1 MKRKTWLIPV
11 AAGLLGIS
19 LTACGLFGSS
29 SQTSSSSS
37 SPASSGSSSSSSSAS
52 QSAGQSS
59 SQPVSSA
66 PESTSSSQSASQ
78 PESSSAPASSAAQ
91 TVDWN
96 GSYVMAEGSASQ
108 RSLTI
113 SDSSATGFTFS
124 FYSRGIE
131 YTGTASASG
140 VNATYQDPSADYSLV
155 FEINGSQIS
164 VADQGDFPGANV
176 SWEGVYRLE

>member
-29 SQTSSSSS
+29 SQSSGSS
-37 SPASSGSSSSSSSAS
+37 SPASSGSSSSSSAS

-59 SQPVSSA
+59 SRPVSSA

-108 RSLTI
+108 CSLTI
-113 SDSSATGFTFS
+113 SDSSASGFTFS

-131 YTGTASASG
+131 YTGTASVSG
-140 VNATYQDPSADYSLV
+140 VNATYQDPSGDYSLV

-176 SWEGVYRLE
+176 SWEGTYRLE